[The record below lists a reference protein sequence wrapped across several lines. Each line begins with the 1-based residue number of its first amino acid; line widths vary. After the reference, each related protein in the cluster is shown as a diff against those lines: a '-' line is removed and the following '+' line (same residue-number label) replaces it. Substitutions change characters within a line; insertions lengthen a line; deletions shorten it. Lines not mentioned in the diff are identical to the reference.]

1 MDILNNAPNNEVN
14 NEFKNAPN
22 VHVLKSWNLI
32 DVIEYIKI
40 HYIQFLLLFLVI
52 IIVYVID
59 YISYVNVNLY
69 GTPTFI
75 LNSQNLQPSKK
86 SINPNIK
93 NNIKKKFKSS
103 KG

>member
-1 MDILNNAPNNEVN
+1 MDILNNSPNNELN
-14 NEFKNAPN
+14 NSPNNAPN
-22 VHVLKSWNLI
+22 VHVLNSWNLI

-86 SINPNIK
+86 SIK